1 MSTLKNF
8 IQVNL
13 NLQYFSI
20 GRQKALFLSKTI
32 VNIYIYM
39 YIYFLYI
46 FIYILFTVFLKNYF
60 EEI

>member
-32 VNIYIYM
+32 VNIYIYV
-39 YIYFLYI
+39 
-46 FIYILFTVFLKNYF
+46 YILFIHFYIYTIYNILKKLF
-60 EEI
+60 

>member
-32 VNIYIYM
+32 VNIYIY
-39 YIYFLYI
+39 IYV
-46 FIYILFTVFLKNYF
+46 YILFIHFYIYTIYSILKKLF
-60 EEI
+60 